1 MSQDEKRFTKGQAAA
16 ERNER
21 LEQALRENL
30 KKRKRQARAR
40 KGKDGDGETEPKPDE
55 A

>member
-1 MSQDEKRFTKGQAAA
+1 MGQDKHGSTKGERSA
-16 ERNER
+16 ERQER

-40 KGKDGDGETEPKPDE
+40 KSKDGDGEPDAGE
-55 A
+55 V